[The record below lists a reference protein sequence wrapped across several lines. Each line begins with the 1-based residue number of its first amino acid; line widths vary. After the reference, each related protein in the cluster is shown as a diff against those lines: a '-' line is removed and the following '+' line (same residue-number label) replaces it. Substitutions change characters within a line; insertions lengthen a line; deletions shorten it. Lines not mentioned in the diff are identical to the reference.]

1 MLFPSTVPST
11 LPSTLPSIIPSPMPR
26 LRLRLPLALAALLLA
41 GACTTVPKTSAPIS
55 TPSASAIETPSV
67 PVNTA
72 EQDALR
78 ARVTQ
83 QDRLYRVAAPLLINS
98 VDLCKNSARRLLG
111 FTAKNKYSYTS
122 EYVDAAERGFGLG
135 DRLQIMAVLAGSGAA
150 QAGVRAGDGL
160 VAVDDKPMPQ
170 GPNAE
175 RLAASILGP
184 LMTSKSVVKLTL
196 IRSGSPVAATV
207 PLTMACAFAMELG
220 NADNVN
226 AYSDGHRVMVT
237 RGMLRFVRSD
247 TELAYV
253 IAREMAHSAL
263 GHANRLRMSAT
274 LGGIIDN
281 LIRVHPD
288 MAAMAGTAGVKPF
301 AQDVDAAADTLSLYM
316 LARAGYDIDGAQA
329 FWQRL
334 ASAHPASELNGY
346 TAIHPATG
354 FRLDVMSRVVP
365 QIKSKLATHGVLS
378 P

>member
-1 MLFPSTVPST
+1 MPIRPSASVIVQRCVAS
-11 LPSTLPSIIPSPMPR
+11 LS
-26 LRLRLPLALAALLLA
+26 ALLLA
-41 GACTTVPKTSAPIS
+41 AACTTMPSSPTGIQ
-55 TPSASAIETPSV
+55 TPSASTIETTAIPG
-67 PVNTA
+67 NTP

-78 ARVTQ
+78 VRVAL
-83 QDRLYRVAAPLLINS
+83 QDRLYRVAAPLLIND
-98 VDLCKNSARRLLG
+98 VDLCRNSARRLLG

-122 EYVDAAERGFGLG
+122 EYADAAENSFGLG
-135 DRLQIMAVLAGSGAA
+135 DRLHIMAVLAGSGAA
-150 QAGVRAGDGL
+150 QAGVRAGDIL

-184 LMTSKSVVKLTL
+184 LVTSKSSVKLTL
-196 IRSGSPVAATV
+196 IRNNAPLAPMV
-207 PLTMACAFAMELG
+207 PLTMACAFALELG

-226 AYSDGHRVMVT
+226 AYSDGHRVMIT
-237 RGMLRFVRSD
+237 RGMLRFVRND

-263 GHANRLRMSAT
+263 GHASRLRMSAT

-281 LIRVHPD
+281 LIRIHPD
-288 MAAMAGTAGVKPF
+288 TASMAGMAGVKPY
-301 AQDVDAAADTLSLYM
+301 AQEVDAAADTLSLYM
-316 LARAGYDIDGAQA
+316 LARAGIDIDGVQA

-334 ASAHPASELNGY
+334 ASAHPGSELNGY

-354 FRLDVMSRVVP
+354 YRLDVMSKIVP
-365 QIKSKLATHGVLS
+365 QVKAKLASKAPLS